1 MRDKFVRDLG
11 IRAIGALGMHGV
23 RRIPRHELAALIESL
38 HPVDAGIEL
47 IRLGPDGDGGYL
59 VPDDL
64 DGIEYALSPGVSD
77 ESGFEAALAARG
89 IRVFLADYSV
99 DGPAESNPLFSFD
112 KKYVGCLENEQFMTL
127 DGWKQARAPGYAGDL
142 LVQMDIEG
150 GEFETIMNLSPMLLQ
165 QIRIF
170 IIEFHYLHQL
180 WNKPWFRLVSRVFEK
195 LLGTHTVVHI
205 HPNNCCGS
213 FTSRGLT
220 LPRIAEF
227 TFLRNDRVRTRRYR
241 SDFPHVLD
249 RENVPGK
256 RPLVLPRCWYRG

>member
-1 MRDKFVRDLG
+1 
-11 IRAIGALGMHGV
+11 MHGV
-23 RRIPRHELAALIESL
+23 RRIPRLELASLIESL

-47 IRLGPDGDGGYL
+47 VRLGPDGDGGYL

-99 DGPAESNPLFSFD
+99 DGPAESNPLFDFD
-112 KKYVGCLENEQFMTL
+112 KKSVGCLENEQFLTL
-127 DGWKQARAPGYAGDL
+127 DGWKQARAPEYRGDL
-142 LVQMDIEG
+142 LVRMDIEG
-150 GEFETIMNLSPMLLQ
+150 GEFETIMNLSPALLR

-180 WNKPWFRLVSRVFEK
+180 WNKPWFRQVSRVFEK
-195 LLGTHTVVHI
+195 LLGSHTVVHI

-227 TFLRNDRVRTRRYR
+227 TFLRNDRVKTRRYR
-241 SDFPHVLD
+241 SDFPHALD

-256 RPLVLPRCWYRG
+256 RPLVLPRCWYRN